1 LFIAVVTAAS
11 MADLFVDF
19 MAENRDISAKA
30 AAWAAFLIFPLG
42 HRRLNPPRPVEQPGL
57 QCPEG

>member
-1 LFIAVVTAAS
+1 LFIAIVTAAS

-30 AAWAAFLIFPLG
+30 AAWAAFLIFSLG
-42 HRRLNPPRPVEQPGL
+42 PPAAEPAEA
-57 QCPEG
+57 C